1 VLAVLSCGEAR
12 SQENSYGNGGATRT
26 SENSVMAKFVEFLTC
41 ELPRISIPRTPVNK
55 GIKKGRSVV
64 PRPSVLSKSSTRC

>member
-1 VLAVLSCGEAR
+1 MGYWGV
-12 SQENSYGNGGATRT
+12 
-26 SENSVMAKFVEFLTC
+26 VMQDPAC
-41 ELPRISIPRTPVNK
+41 ELPRNPILRTPVNK